1 MNKMVLATLFAI
13 SMASSGCATI
23 VNGTDQKVFLRSDNP
38 KTALYVDGKKVG
50 EGQGFFIYQ
59 KNKGYTLKAELSGC
73 EPRIIETTSEF
84 DKISLINPL
93 LTPIDL
99 YTGAAMKPSMD
110 TYVMN
115 PVCTVQ

>member
-1 MNKMVLATLFAI
+1 MKKMLFAALFAM

-23 VNGTDQKVFLRSDNP
+23 INGTDQKVFLRSDNP
-38 KTALYVDGKKVG
+38 KTSLYVDGKKVG

-59 KNKGYTLKAELSGC
+59 KNKSYTLKAELPGC
-73 EPRIIETTSEF
+73 KPRIMETTREF
-84 DKISLINPL
+84 DKVSLVNPI

-110 TYVMN
+110 TYVLN
-115 PVCTVQ
+115 PTCTIQ